1 MNEETTQ
8 VARRETSETL
18 LLLRKISATR
28 LYPSQPFNPSFLR
41 RPGSIPPSIPTS
53 PTSHQPT
60 SSHHHH
66 HLLLSLY
73 LSPPTPHRPSP
84 TLPPRRSSAL
94 SSPRT
99 VNLTPPP
106 LLLPRPPP
114 TPNRLDHAQETHPQ
128 YLSPTLPLEQDAF
141 RRRSTR
147 TRRAT
152 DSDRSTSP
160 SLLSLLDQR

>member
-1 MNEETTQ
+1 MNEETIR

-28 LYPSQPFNPSFLR
+28 LFQSQPFNPSFLR

-60 SSHHHH
+60 SSLHHHH
-66 HLLLSLY
+66 HLLSLY
-73 LSPPTPHRPSP
+73 LSPPTPRRPSP

-99 VNLTPPP
+99 VNPTPPP
-106 LLLPRPPP
+106 PLPLPPPP
-114 TPNRLDHAQETHPQ
+114 TPNPLDHAQETHPP
-128 YLSPTLPLEQDAF
+128 YPSPTLPSEQDAF
-141 RRRSTR
+141 RRRLTR